1 MTKVLFDTN
10 IILDIALK
18 RIPYFDNSARLF
30 TFIDTNKI
38 TGYISA
44 TTITDIYYIAK
55 SEKGHD
61 KILEFISNLIEI
73 VEITGVD
80 RDVIEKAMKS
90 EMKDFED
97 AIQVSTAEF
106 NEIDCIITRNKK
118 DFNKSTIKIF
128 TPEEFL
134 ETIK

>member
-30 TFIDTNKI
+30 TFIDNNKI
-38 TGYISA
+38 TEHVSA
-44 TTITDIYYIAK
+44 TTITDIYYLAK

-61 KILEFISNLIEI
+61 KTLEFISNLIEI

-80 RDVIEKAMKS
+80 RDVIEKAIKS
-90 EMKDFED
+90 EMKDFEY

-106 NEIDCIITRNKK
+106 NEIDCVITRNKK
-118 DFNKSTIKIF
+118 DFNKSAIKIF
-128 TPEEFL
+128 TPKEFL
-134 ETIK
+134 ETLK